1 MDISPLLHALCAVAA
16 QILVGLFTGNWAYG
30 AIAGCT
36 FFIAREHTQAEYR
49 WIEMFGHGKRMNMPW
64 WGGFDPRAWDV
75 ASLMDFAV
83 PVVACLLV
91 WLLVNRGGKKGS
103 CICNGGRN
111 PVAGSQEKV
120 SGVAVLGCCANWVI
134 TDPVY
139 GSFPFC
145 VR

>member
-75 ASLMDFAV
+75 ASLMD
-83 PVVACLLV
+83 LLCRWWRV
-91 WLLVNRGGKKGS
+91 CWSGCWLIVG
-103 CICNGGRN
+103 
-111 PVAGSQEKV
+111 EK
-120 SGVAVLGCCANWVI
+120 
-134 TDPVY
+134 
-139 GSFPFC
+139 
-145 VR
+145 R

>member
-1 MDISPLLHALCAVAA
+1 MDISPYFMHFVLWLRRYW
-16 QILVGLFTGNWAYG
+16 LVFYRKLGLR
-30 AIAGCT
+30 AIAGCA

-91 WLLVNRGGKKGS
+91 WLLVNRG
-103 CICNGGRN
+103 
-111 PVAGSQEKV
+111 
-120 SGVAVLGCCANWVI
+120 
-134 TDPVY
+134 
-139 GSFPFC
+139 
-145 VR
+145 